1 MLIDKSTYTV
11 LNQYNDHLIVTMVT
25 LRAECT
31 TDAQQERAN
40 MARNPDNQVTA
51 STKDQSGE
59 PTGFSIHIASGA
71 VDLTTTPTG
80 LTDLVT
86 ALDTELVDW
95 TPWKYTASIPKA
107 LGNPAVGEGN
117 REDKVELKYHDNVTL
132 KPYTIEVPCRKG
144 GLATEVG
151 SDLIPAATWT
161 DTKAKFEAYAKSP
174 DGNAVTLDAVR
185 IVGRNV

>member
-1 MLIDKSTYTV
+1 
-11 LNQYNDHLIVTMVT
+11 
-25 LRAECT
+25 
-31 TDAQQERAN
+31 

-59 PTGFSIHIASGA
+59 PTGFTMHVASGA
-71 VDLTTTPTG
+71 QDMTTTPAG
-80 LTDLVT
+80 LTAVIT

-95 TPWKYTASIPKA
+95 TPWKYTMTLPKR
-107 LGNPAVGEGN
+107 LGNPAVGASN

-132 KPYTIEVPCRKG
+132 VAYTIEVPCRKG
-144 GLATEVG
+144 TLATEVG

-161 DTKAKFEAYAKSP
+161 ATKTAFEAYAKSP

-185 IVGRNV
+185 LIGRAT

>member
-1 MLIDKSTYTV
+1 
-11 LNQYNDHLIVTMVT
+11 
-25 LRAECT
+25 
-31 TDAQQERAN
+31 
-40 MARNPDNQVTA
+40 MARNPDNQVTL

-59 PTGFSIHIASGA
+59 AASFSVHIASGA

-80 LTDLVT
+80 LTDLIT

-95 TPWKYTASIPKA
+95 TPWKYTATIPKK
-107 LGNPAVGEGN
+107 LGNPAVGESN
-117 REDKVELKYHDNVTL
+117 REDKVELRYHDNVTQAA
-132 KPYTIEVPCRKG
+132 YTTEVPCRKG
-144 GLATEVG
+144 DLATEVG

-185 IVGRNV
+185 LIGRNT